1 MEVKHFKLDTGEELL
16 CEVVEWHDE
25 EGFED
30 EIIIRKAAKLVYTK
44 TTTGIPFYS
53 LRPWMV
59 YQENISDVMTLD
71 RNHIV
76 GMATPP
82 DYLIIQWEDAIL
94 DMQEL
99 HNQRQKETFEKM
111 KGFYEKAKD
120 KPVSEL
126 IGDLLNNIN
135 FGYCWSFLPLFKTAI
150 LLQKSNPAWVPIP
163 PKIPIIFS

>member
-16 CEVVEWHDE
+16 CEVVEWYDE

-99 HNQRQKETFEKM
+99 HNDRQAETKKRIEEFTKRAEQ
-111 KGFYEKAKD
+111 
-120 KPVSEL
+120 KPQKPISEV
-126 IGDLLNNIN
+126 IDDLLNTMDGAKKQFEDNVIE
-135 FGYCWSFLPLFKTAI
+135 LFPNDEKDDTI
-150 LLQKSNPAWVPIP
+150 H
-163 PKIPIIFS
+163 

>member
-16 CEVVEWHDE
+16 CEVVEWYDE

-59 YQENISDVMTLD
+59 YQENITDIMTLD

-76 GMATPP
+76 GIATPP
-82 DYLIIQWEDAIL
+82 DYLVVQWEDAIL

-99 HNQRQKETFEKM
+99 HNQRKKDSFERIKE
-111 KGFYEKAKD
+111 FYDKAKT
-120 KPVSEL
+120 KPISEV
-126 IGDLLNNIN
+126 IDDLLDTMQETKDKITYEDNVVE
-135 FGYCWSFLPLFKTAI
+135 LFPSKEEDDTI
-150 LLQKSNPAWVPIP
+150 H
-163 PKIPIIFS
+163 